1 MQYSRDD
8 TTFIVVGNKSDLE
21 EKREVVFRD
30 VKKECEKEDRLC
42 LETSAKTGDSVD
54 ALFQLLTKEILSKI
68 YNGKI
73 EASSLAGK
81 KLSHSEPTQERDY
94 YCNSC

>member
-1 MQYSRDD
+1 M
-8 TTFIVVGNKSDLE
+8 
-21 EKREVVFRD
+21 
-30 VKKECEKEDRLC
+30 KKECEKEDQLC
-42 LETSAKTGDSVD
+42 VETSAKTGDSVD

-81 KLSHSEPTQERDY
+81 KLSSQEPIITREN

>member
-21 EKREVVFRD
+21 EKREVIFRD

-54 ALFQLLTKEILSKI
+54 ALF
-68 YNGKI
+68 
-73 EASSLAGK
+73 
-81 KLSHSEPTQERDY
+81 
-94 YCNSC
+94 